1 VGFSMNLPVSLPKLG
16 FEDPSSVRLE
26 TTFSKPIAN
35 CYVHLRVYL
44 YYSDVR
50 GSTEVC
56 ALTD

>member
-1 VGFSMNLPVSLPKLG
+1 MKLPVSLPKLG